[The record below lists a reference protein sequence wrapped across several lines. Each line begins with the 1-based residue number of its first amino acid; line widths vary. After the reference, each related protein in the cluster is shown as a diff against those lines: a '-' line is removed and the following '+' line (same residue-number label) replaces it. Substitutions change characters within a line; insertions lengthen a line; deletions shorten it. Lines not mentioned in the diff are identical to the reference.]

1 MTSVFQSRDVKIL
14 LTLLAI
20 LGIVLTAT
28 TIRGAFIID
37 EINYMVTVTAL
48 QHGTLMVPGTELAT
62 PSKELYYFDPESEN
76 RVATTTPVASLAPPL
91 YAPLALPF
99 SVAGWRGLALLDT
112 LSFLLSAVV
121 VYLFVRRVAT
131 EHATAWIAVSLFVL
145 GGFELEYAQ
154 GVWPHM
160 LSLFLCLVPVYLAGF
175 VWEAGSP
182 RHAAWAGL
190 LFGIACGVREQ
201 NIFLAGCLGMTFL
214 VFGGR
219 RVLSAGFYAAGASVP
234 LIISSTLNYLKLGI
248 WFPTPKAIAYTSMV
262 TGSTHSGSWLDPFK
276 VFWVKVVDFS
286 AFGLFQDTSVFVDYS
301 REPST
306 GAYLVG
312 GIVKKALLQ
321 SSPWIA
327 LALIVALA
335 AWITRHWS
343 NEATKRYI
351 RALSLLLIP
360 TLAIFSLAGFRTDGL
375 SFNQRYLLELVP
387 VAAILVALCL
397 DGLSLSLMNMVA
409 GFLLAGVLFSAALII
424 PGRDVLHLATLKLPL
439 LLALVMILGWV
450 FRARTSFRH
459 VLSIGIGLCIGWSLS
474 MESIDLIASRSIRAR
489 NAVVLDSLDQ
499 IIPNHSVLFAYWGRQ
514 KAAAGPLQ
522 LTKDVLILDPWADA
536 GKDAPRLARSLAR
549 ENKRVFIF
557 GTGIPPEI
565 VQSIQGRDSLA
576 VVLTKPM
583 LLYEFVEKHNDVS
596 AIILPLQQSHR
607 HQAAKDGRKL
617 PSNYTE
623 P

>member
-14 LTLLAI
+14 LTLLAVI
-20 LGIVLTAT
+20 GIVLTTT

-37 EINYMVTVTAL
+37 EINYMVTVTGL
-48 QHGTLMVPGTELAT
+48 RHGTLMVPGTELAT

-76 RVATTTPVASLAPPL
+76 RAATTTPVASLAPPL

-99 SVAGWRGLALLDT
+99 SIAGWRGLAFLDT
-112 LSFLLSAVV
+112 LSFLLSAVI

-131 EHATAWIAVSLFVL
+131 EHSTAWIAVCLFVL
-145 GGFELEYAQ
+145 GGYELEYAQ

-160 LSLFLCLVPVYLAGF
+160 LSLFLCLAPVYLAGF
-175 VWEAGSP
+175 VWEGGAP
-182 RHAAWAGL
+182 RYAACAGL
-190 LFGIACGVREQ
+190 LFGIACGIREQ
-201 NIFLAGCLGMTFL
+201 NVFLAGCLGLTFL
-214 VFGGR
+214 VFGSR
-219 RVLSAGFYAAGASVP
+219 LLSTGFYAVGASVP
-234 LIISSTLNYLKLGI
+234 LVVSSTLNYLKLGT

-262 TGSTHSGSWLDPFK
+262 SGSTHAGSWFDPFK

-286 AFGLFQDTSVFVDYS
+286 AFGFFQDTSVFVDYS

-327 LALIVALA
+327 LGLVVALA
-335 AWITRHWS
+335 AWISRHGS
-343 NEATKRYI
+343 NEAARRNI

-360 TLAIFSLAGFRTDGL
+360 TLAIFCLAGFRTDGL

-397 DGLSLSLMNMVA
+397 DGLSLSRMNMIA
-409 GFLLAGVLFSAALII
+409 GFLLSGVLFSAALII
-424 PGRDVLHLATLKLPL
+424 PGRNVLHLATLKLPL
-439 LLALVMILGWV
+439 LLALMVILGWAL
-450 FRARTSFRH
+450 RARTSFRRILG
-459 VLSIGIGLCIGWSLS
+459 VGIGLCIGWSLS
-474 MESIDLIASRSIRAR
+474 MESIDLIASRSIRTR
-489 NAVVLDSLDQ
+489 NAVVLDSLDH
-499 IIPNHSVLFAYWGRQ
+499 IIPDHSVLFAYWGRQ

-536 GKDAPRLARSLAR
+536 GKDAPGLARSLAR
-549 ENKRVFIF
+549 ENKRIFIF

-565 VQSIQGRDSLA
+565 MQSIQGSDSLA
-576 VVLTKPM
+576 VVLTKPV
-583 LLYEFVEKHNDVS
+583 LVYEFVEKHNDVS
-596 AIILPLQQSHR
+596 TMNPLIHQSHK
-607 HQAAKDGRKL
+607 Q
-617 PSNYTE
+617 
-623 P
+623 